1 MAARESERKKIL
13 EESDCSVHPYK
24 THVLACEQFALV
36 HCCDRTTAIVPAVLL
51 LVVSD
56 SPETSGDIS
65 LFGAVCVDL
74 LRLFFYRMWGGLCC
88 LSVQHV
94 KSKPVVN

>member
-1 MAARESERKKIL
+1 ML
-13 EESDCSVHPYK
+13 EESDCSVRPYE
-24 THVLACEQFALV
+24 THVACEQFALV
-36 HCCDRTTAIVPAVLL
+36 HCCNRTKVIVPAVLL

-56 SPETSGDIS
+56 SPDTSSGEIP

-94 KSKPVVN
+94 KSKPVVI